1 MGGSAAT
8 LPLSVIVIVGALV
21 VDGMLGDPRNCWHPV
36 AWIGSTLRA
45 GRRCLCRGSPVRL
58 LAAGTALT
66 VGVTIAAAAAGW
78 LIALVA
84 ERLGPVGLVLEVVA
98 LKTTLAARGLAS
110 AAGSVADSLARDD
123 TAAARAAVGWHLV
136 SRPTTT
142 LDAPHVASA
151 AIESV
156 AENLTD
162 SVLAPLLAYAVF
174 GLPGAAAYRAIN
186 TADAM
191 FGYRAGPLEHFGKA
205 AARLDDLLNLV
216 PARLAA
222 LVLVLAAGLG
232 GGDARGAWTSMWRHH
247 ALTASPNAGWTMSA
261 MAGALRVRLEKP
273 GHYVLGQGRWPDVAD
288 VRTSLRLLWIG
299 TALSAAGSVLVASLF
314 SLI

>member
-1 MGGSAAT
+1 MGSA
-8 LPLSVIVIVGALV
+8 L
-21 VDGMLGDPRNCWHPV
+21 N
-36 AWIGSTLRA
+36 A
-45 GRRCLCRGSPVRL
+45 GRRRLCRGSPARL

-78 LIALVA
+78 LVALAA
-84 ERLGPVGLVLEVVA
+84 ERLGPLGIVLEVVA
-98 LKTTLAARGLAS
+98 LKTTLAARGLAT
-110 AAGSVADSLARDD
+110 AAGSVAASLARDD
-123 TAAARAAVGWHLV
+123 IAAARAAVGRHLV

-162 SVLAPLLAYAVF
+162 SVLAPLLSYAVL

-191 FGYRAGPLEHFGKA
+191 LGYREGPLEHFGKA

-222 LVLVLAAGLG
+222 LLLVLAAGLG
-232 GGDARGAWTSMWRHH
+232 GGDARGAWRSTWRQH

-273 GHYVLGQGRWPDVAD
+273 DHYVLGQGRWPDVSD
-288 VRTSLRLLWIG
+288 VRTSLRLLWIA
-299 TALSAAGSVLVASLF
+299 TALSAAGAILVA
-314 SLI
+314 IVIAPV